1 LQTVRQGAPAPV
13 MVTGDRVDIGEVVVH
28 RLADMEDV
36 TWPVAAVFRDLP
48 PQVLHDAAKTYP
60 TAIDAPANALKLTF
74 NSYIIETPDY
84 LCLIDTGLGNGKERP
99 DRPRWHQRN
108 GDFLDRLKALGN
120 APDQFDI
127 VINTHLHADHVGWNT
142 VKRDGQ
148 WQPTFP
154 NARYVVPA
162 LELAD
167 CKTRFASDDF
177 LLHGAYADSVQP
189 IVEAGLFQPV
199 DLPSEIAPGL
209 WLEPAPGHTLGM
221 AAVRLCTPACDILF
235 LADALHSPIQ
245 LATPDLTSKFCVDPA
260 QSRLTRHRLLDACA
274 GTNTIVALYHF
285 PAPVFG
291 HIVRAGSGY
300 AFEPIN
306 EPPSAAAVVPIL
318 TTGDIGS

>member
-1 LQTVRQGAPAPV
+1 MRQGAAAPV
-13 MVTGDRVDIGEVVVH
+13 KVTGDRASIGAVVIH

-36 TWPVAAVFRDLP
+36 TWPAAAVFRDLP
-48 PQVLHDAAKTYP
+48 PQVLHDAATTYP
-60 TAIDAPANALKLTF
+60 TAIDAAAHALKLTF

-84 LCLIDTGLGNGKERP
+84 LCLIDAGLGNGKERP
-99 DRPRWHQRN
+99 DRPLWHQRS
-108 GDFLDRLKALGN
+108 GDFLGRLKALGYT
-120 APDQFDI
+120 PEQFDI

-142 VKRDGQ
+142 SKTADGR
-148 WQPTFP
+148 WVPTFP

-162 LELAD
+162 IELTD

-189 IVEAGLFQPV
+189 IVEAGLFEPV
-199 DLPSEIAPGL
+199 DLPGEIAPGL
-209 WLEPAPGHTLGM
+209 RLEPAPGHTLGM
-221 AAVRLCTPACDILF
+221 AAVRLTTQGCDILF

-245 LATPDLTSKFCVDPA
+245 LATPDLTSNFCVDPA

-285 PAPVFG
+285 PPPVFG

-306 EPPSAAAVVPIL
+306 EPPSAAAVVPIV